1 MSDNRPPGKQPA
13 QIQGAPPSSLAPRT
27 GTGTLSGSSPQL
39 GAVSS
44 SQISSSSGG
53 LPSRPPASAGPA
65 DQPVGVQMGLQQFTD
80 AMKGAFKEALKTT
93 ETSLAK
99 TNTNLER
106 NTGSIQALG
115 TQIGQQNAQIQTVA
129 AGVAAIAGL
138 PAPVVNVPA
147 PVVNVPAPVVNIP
160 QAPAPVVQAGNIQI
174 ENALGPQRDP
184 RFSRLTDAEER
195 AMLDQYERTGQID
208 MKYGLNINP
217 LTINP
222 DYDPD
227 DPETYA
233 PETFIPE
240 VKTLEGL
247 EYYYG
252 QEYKKMTKPQLVK
265 EFDKIGAQYIES
277 ADEDERELI
286 RRLDIIKKMQVQNRA
301 MAEYMAGQQKIP
313 AGHTPISTFA
323 SERVTGVA
331 KDGSPIGKVIAF
343 TNGISQITINA
354 DGNGG
359 YYGVQNG
366 KKYGPRTYKE
376 IERWAYLGGFE
387 ANEMKVLKNVS
398 ELIKHP
404 AERRAMV
411 FKARKL

>member
-1 MSDNRPPGKQPA
+1 MSSPPSGDKGKKP
-13 QIQGAPPSSLAPRT
+13 QIQAAPPQPL
-27 GTGTLSGSSPQL
+27 TLQRPSQSQLSATSAAQSGSASQLSSAGPSRPQAAQAAA
-39 GAVSS
+39 G
-44 SQISSSSGG
+44 
-53 LPSRPPASAGPA
+53 PSRPPT
-65 DQPVGVQMGLQQFTD
+65 VEGVQMGLSQFTE

-93 ETSLAK
+93 ENKLGE

-106 NTGSIQALG
+106 NTASIQALG
-115 TQIGQQNAQIQTVA
+115 TQIGQQNVQISGLA
-129 AGVAAIAGL
+129 AGVTRIAGL
-138 PAPVVNVPA
+138 PPPVVNVPA
-147 PVVNVPAPVVNIP
+147 PVVNVPRG
-160 QAPAPVVQAGNIQI
+160 PAPIVQAGDINIA
-174 ENALGPQRDP
+174 NALGPQRDP
-184 RFSRLTDAEER
+184 RFSRLTDAEEEE
-195 AMLDQYERTGQID
+195 MLEQYQQTGQID

-277 ADEDERELI
+277 ADEDEKELI

-404 AERRAMV
+404 AERRAMI

>member
-1 MSDNRPPGKQPA
+1 MSQPPTGKQP

-27 GTGTLSGSSPQL
+27 GAGTLSASSSPA
-39 GAVSS
+39 GSS
-44 SQISSSSGG
+44 SQLASSSSG
-53 LPSRPPASAGPA
+53 PPRQQAAQAAAGPA
-65 DQPVGVQMGLQQFTD
+65 DPPVGVQMGLQQFTE
-80 AMKGAFKEALKTT
+80 AMKGAFKEALRTT
-93 ETSLAK
+93 ENRLGE

-115 TQIGQQNAQIQTVA
+115 TQIGQQNAQIQAVA
-129 AGVAAIAGL
+129 TGVARIAGL

-147 PVVNVPAPVVNIP
+147 PVVNVPR
-160 QAPAPVVQAGNIQI
+160 QPAPVVQAGNINI

-184 RFSRLTDAEER
+184 RFSRLTDAEEE
-195 AMLDQYERTGQID
+195 AMLDQYQQTGQID

-222 DYDPD
+222 DFDPE

-252 QEYKKMTKPQLVK
+252 QEYRKMTKTQLVK

-277 ADEDERELI
+277 ADEDEKELI
-286 RRLDIIKKMQVQNRA
+286 RRLDIIKKLQVQNRA

-331 KDGSPIGKVIAF
+331 KDGSPIGKVISF
-343 TNGISQITINA
+343 TNGVSQITISA

-404 AERRAMV
+404 AERRAMI